1 MLETIRKRLTLLFSG
16 TFLLL
21 LILIL
26 VGVYFT
32 TARLLDQTELNQ
44 LKSVSDR
51 DLFERIEHGEDRLIR
66 NPIYFQIMNP
76 DGSVRFTSLPD
87 DLPAKTLQRF
97 MTADEETQ
105 KVEFD
110 DRHYLLYQRDNDE
123 QGMIVLMKDISAT
136 QDTLQ
141 RLIAMLAGITILSTL
156 VLMGLSYVLAGRSV
170 VPVQQAF
177 DRQRRF
183 TSDASHELR
192 TPLTILYSGIELLET
207 EPLSTEGKTIL
218 SDLKAETASMQYLVS
233 DLLLLAREGQPGS
246 MSPIDLSTLVTQT
259 SERFKHTLVDRTL
272 ALSVAPNLLIKGDPN
287 QLIRL
292 LTIFLENAAA
302 YSDANIEVYL
312 QQTSTDVRLT
322 IADHGIGIPP
332 ENYDKIFERFFR
344 GDHSRHGTG
353 TGLGLAIAKS
363 IADAHQATIF
373 VESTPETG
381 TRFTILF
388 PIS

>member
-76 DGSVRFTSLPD
+76 DGSVRYTSLPD

-97 MTADEETQ
+97 MTSDEETQ
-105 KVEFD
+105 KIEFD

-123 QGMIVLMKDISAT
+123 QGIIVLMKDISAT

-170 VPVQQAF
+170 IPVQQAF

-246 MSPIDLSTLVTQT
+246 MSPVDLSTLVTQT

-272 ALSVAPNLLIKGDPN
+272 SLSVAPNLLIKGDPN

>member
-66 NPIYFQIMNP
+66 NPIYFQIMDP
-76 DGSVRFTSLPD
+76 DGSVRYTSLPD

-97 MTADEETQ
+97 VTADEETQ
-105 KVEFD
+105 KIEFD

-192 TPLTILYSGIELLET
+192 TPLTILYSGIELLEA

-246 MSPIDLSTLVTQT
+246 MSTVDLSTLVTQT

-272 ALSVAPNLLIKGDPN
+272 SLSVAPNLFVKGDPN

-302 YSDANIEVYL
+302 YSDADIEVQL
-312 QQTSTDVRLT
+312 QQTSTNVRLT
-322 IADHGIGIPP
+322 IADSGIGIPP
-332 ENYDKIFERFFR
+332 ENHDKIFERFFR
-344 GDHSRHGTG
+344 GDHSRHGNG

-363 IADAHQATIF
+363 IADAYDATIS
-373 VESTPETG
+373 VESAPQSG
-381 TRFTILF
+381 TCFTILF
-388 PIS
+388 PTS

>member
-26 VGVYFT
+26 IGVYFT

-44 LKSVSDR
+44 LKSVSNR
-51 DLFERIEHGEDRLIR
+51 DLFERIEHGEDRVIR
-66 NPIYFQIMNP
+66 DPIYFQLFNP
-76 DGSVRFTSLPD
+76 DGTERYTRLPD
-87 DLPAKTLQRF
+87 DLPKEPVRKFL
-97 MTADEETQ
+97 DSN
-105 KVEFD
+105 KVTEKIFSD
-110 DRHYLLYQRDNDE
+110 GQHFLLYQRTSPE
-123 QGMIVLMKDISAT
+123 GSTLLLKDISAT
-136 QDTLQ
+136 EDTLE
-141 RLIAMLAGITILSTL
+141 RLIAMLAGITLLSTL
-156 VLMGLSYVLAGRSV
+156 VLMGISYILAGRSV

-207 EPLSTEGKTIL
+207 EPLSTEGQAIL

-233 DLLLLAREGQPGS
+233 DLLLLAREGQPGPT
-246 MSPIDLSTLVTQT
+246 SPVDLSTLVTQT
-259 SERFKHTLVDRTL
+259 SERFKHTLVNRTL
-272 ALSVAPNLLIKGDPN
+272 SLTITPHLFIKGDPN

-302 YSDANIEVYL
+302 YSDSDIEVQL
-312 QQTSTDVRLT
+312 QNTSTHVQLI
-322 IADHGIGIPP
+322 IADQGIGIPP
-332 ENYDKIFERFFR
+332 ENQAKIFERFYR

-363 IADAHQATIF
+363 IADAHEATIF
-373 VESTPETG
+373 VESTPQTG

-388 PIS
+388 PIP

>member
-66 NPIYFQIMNP
+66 NPIYFQIMDP
-76 DGSVRFTSLPD
+76 DGSVRYTSLPD

-97 MTADEETQ
+97 VTADEETQ
-105 KVEFD
+105 KIEFD

-192 TPLTILYSGIELLET
+192 TPLTILYSGIELLEA

-246 MSPIDLSTLVTQT
+246 MSTVDLSTLVTQT

-272 ALSVAPNLLIKGDPN
+272 SLSVAPNLFVKGDPN

-302 YSDANIEVYL
+302 YSDADIEVQL
-312 QQTSTDVRLT
+312 QQTSTNVRLT
-322 IADHGIGIPP
+322 IADSGIGIPP
-332 ENYDKIFERFFR
+332 ENHDKIFERFFR
-344 GDHSRHGTG
+344 GDHSRHGNG

-363 IADAHQATIF
+363 IADAHDATIS
-373 VESTPETG
+373 VESAPQSG
-381 TRFTILF
+381 TCFTILF
-388 PIS
+388 PTS

>member
-66 NPIYFQIMNP
+66 NPIYFQIMDP
-76 DGSVRFTSLPD
+76 DGSVRYTSLPD

-97 MTADEETQ
+97 VTADEETQ
-105 KVEFD
+105 KIEFD

-246 MSPIDLSTLVTQT
+246 MSTVDLSTLVTQT

-272 ALSVAPNLLIKGDPN
+272 SLSVAPNLLVKGDPN

-302 YSDANIEVYL
+302 YSDADIEVQL
-312 QQTSTDVRLT
+312 QQTSTNVRLT
-322 IADHGIGIPP
+322 IADSGIGIPP
-332 ENYDKIFERFFR
+332 ENHDKIFERFFR
-344 GDHSRHGTG
+344 GDHSRHGNG

-363 IADAHQATIF
+363 IADAHDATIS
-373 VESTPETG
+373 VESAPQSG
-381 TRFTILF
+381 TCFTILF
-388 PIS
+388 PTS